1 MRPKTCWASFDFWVC
16 TQHMGGVR
24 LPAAATECYYRGC
37 DSVRPAMEHRPE
49 PVPEPVEIPI
59 RASVV
64 NTCDWHSCNEIAR
77 PGSKY
82 CSRRCSNRNARQ
94 RHRKRKR
101 EAA

>member
-1 MRPKTCWASFDFWVC
+1 MRPKTCWESAEFWVC
-16 TQHMGGVR
+16 IQHMGGVR
-24 LPAAATECYYRGC
+24 LPAAATECYYRRC
-37 DSVRPAMEHRPE
+37 DSVRPDMALRPE
-49 PVPEPVEIPI
+49 PAPEPIEISICPPGI
-59 RASVV
+59 SI
-64 NTCDWHSCNEIAR
+64 CDWHSCSDVAR

>member
-1 MRPKTCWASFDFWVC
+1 MRPKTSWVSYDFWVC

-24 LPAAATECYYRGC
+24 LPAPATECYYRGC
-37 DSVRPAMEHRPE
+37 DSVRPDPEHRPE
-49 PVPEPVEIPI
+49 PAPEPVEIPLRSNI
-59 RASVV
+59 VD
-64 NTCDWHSCNEIAR
+64 TCDWHSCHDIAR